1 MKYVRMPIEIE
12 SPEQMG
18 YENVKYNLTESSFTD
33 AQLADLDLDL
43 RKLVL
48 CYGDHQGNRA
58 LRELVAADS
67 GVHPDEVLITAGAAS
82 ALFVIATTLLRAG
95 DRILV
100 ERPNY
105 ATNIETPRA
114 IGAEIDFLTL
124 RFEEGFRPS
133 LAQIEAQL
141 HPSTKLVSLTVPHN
155 PTGSMLSESEL
166 RQIIDLC
173 ARKGVTLLVDETY
186 REMSFAGPLPVA
198 ASLVS
203 ASSSAT
209 PVLSVSSL
217 SKTWG
222 LPGIRIGWLI
232 CRNPKLMES
241 LLAAKEQIFICNS
254 VVDEEIALR
263 FLQQRAKRAP
273 AIFASMKQNF
283 TALSDWMQ
291 HQHDLEWVKPEGGV
305 VCFPRFRSDCP
316 VDIERFYRILNDKYK
331 TFVGPGHWFEMERRY
346 LRIGYGWPSLQD
358 LREGLSAISL
368 AAKEAQTAS
377 G

>member
-18 YENVKYNLTESSFTD
+18 YENVKYNLTESSFAD
-33 AQLADLDLDL
+33 AQLGNLDLDL
-43 RKLVL
+43 KALVL
-48 CYGDHQGNRA
+48 CYGDHQGNRT
-58 LRELVAADS
+58 LRELIAQDCGVAP
-67 GVHPDEVLITAGAAS
+67 HEVLITAGAAS

-100 ERPNY
+100 EQPNY

-133 LAQIEAQL
+133 LAQLEAQL
-141 HPSTKLVSLTVPHN
+141 HTTTKLVSLTVPHN
-155 PTGSMLSESEL
+155 PTGSMLTESEL

-173 ARKGVTLLVDETY
+173 ARKGVALLMDETY
-186 REMSFAGPLPVA
+186 REMAFAGPLPVA
-198 ASLVS
+198 ASLVP
-203 ASSSAT
+203 ASSSRA
-209 PVLSVSSL
+209 PVISVSSM

-232 CRNPKLMES
+232 CRDPKLMET

-263 FLQQRAKRAP
+263 FLQQKTQRAP
-273 AIFASMKQNF
+273 AIFAAMKQNF
-283 TALSDWMQ
+283 TALADWMQ
-291 HQHDLEWVKPEGGV
+291 SQHDLEWVKPEGGV
-305 VCFPRFRSDCP
+305 VCFPRFRADCP
-316 VDIERFYRILNDKYK
+316 VDIDRFYRILNDKYK
-331 TFVGPGHWFEMERRY
+331 TFVGPGHWFEMDRRY
-346 LRIGYGWPSLQD
+346 LRIGYGWPSLHD
-358 LREGLSAISL
+358 LREGLAAITL
-368 AAKEAQTAS
+368 AAKEAQAS
-377 G
+377 S

>member
-18 YENVKYNLTESSFTD
+18 YENVKYNLTESSFAD
-33 AQLADLDLDL
+33 AQLGNLDLDL
-43 RKLVL
+43 KALVL
-48 CYGDHQGNRA
+48 CYGDHQGNRT
-58 LRELVAADS
+58 LRELIAQDCGVAP
-67 GVHPDEVLITAGAAS
+67 HEVLITAGAAS

-100 ERPNY
+100 EQPNY

-133 LAQIEAQL
+133 LAQLEAQL
-141 HPSTKLVSLTVPHN
+141 HKTTKLVSLTVPHN
-155 PTGSMLSESEL
+155 PTGSMLTESEL

-173 ARKGVTLLVDETY
+173 ARKGVALLMDETY
-186 REMSFAGPLPVA
+186 REMAFAGPLPVA
-198 ASLVS
+198 ASLVP
-203 ASSSAT
+203 ASSSRA
-209 PVLSVSSL
+209 PVISVSSM

-232 CRNPKLMES
+232 CRDPKLMET

-263 FLQQRAKRAP
+263 FLQQKTQRAP
-273 AIFASMKQNF
+273 AIFAAMKQNF
-283 TALSDWMQ
+283 TALADWMQ
-291 HQHDLEWVKPEGGV
+291 SQHDLEWVKPEGGV
-305 VCFPRFRSDCP
+305 VCFPRFRADCP
-316 VDIERFYRILNDKYK
+316 VDIDRFYRILNDKYK
-331 TFVGPGHWFEMERRY
+331 TFVGPGHWFEMDRRY
-346 LRIGYGWPSLQD
+346 LRIGYGWPSLHD
-358 LREGLSAISL
+358 LREGLAAITL
-368 AAKEAQTAS
+368 AAKEAQAS
-377 G
+377 S

>member
-18 YENVKYNLTESSFTD
+18 YENVKYNLTESSFAD
-33 AQLADLDLDL
+33 AQLGNLDLDL
-43 RKLVL
+43 KALVL
-48 CYGDHQGNRA
+48 CYGDHQGNRT
-58 LRELVAADS
+58 LRELIAQDCGVAP
-67 GVHPDEVLITAGAAS
+67 HEVLITAGAAS

-100 ERPNY
+100 EQPNY

-133 LAQIEAQL
+133 LAQLEAQL
-141 HPSTKLVSLTVPHN
+141 HTTTKLVSLTVPHN
-155 PTGSMLSESEL
+155 PTGSMLTESEL

-173 ARKGVTLLVDETY
+173 ARKGVALLMDETY
-186 REMSFAGPLPVA
+186 REMAFAGPLPVA
-198 ASLVS
+198 ASLVP
-203 ASSSAT
+203 ASSSRA
-209 PVLSVSSL
+209 PVISVSSM

-232 CRNPKLMES
+232 CRDPKLMET

-263 FLQQRAKRAP
+263 FLQQKAQRAP
-273 AIFASMKQNF
+273 AIFAAMKQNF
-283 TALSDWMQ
+283 TALADWMQ
-291 HQHDLEWVKPEGGV
+291 SQHDLEWVKPEGGV
-305 VCFPRFRSDCP
+305 VCFPRFRADCP
-316 VDIERFYRILNDKYK
+316 VDIDRFYRILNDKYK
-331 TFVGPGHWFEMERRY
+331 TFVGPGHWFEMDRRY
-346 LRIGYGWPSLQD
+346 LRIGYGWPSLHD
-358 LREGLSAISL
+358 LREGLAAITL
-368 AAKEAQTAS
+368 AAKEAQAS
-377 G
+377 S

>member
-18 YENVKYNLTESSFTD
+18 YENVKYNLTESSFAD
-33 AQLADLDLDL
+33 AQLGNLDLDL
-43 RKLVL
+43 KALVL
-48 CYGDHQGNRA
+48 CYGDHQGNRT
-58 LRELVAADS
+58 LRELIAQDCGVAP
-67 GVHPDEVLITAGAAS
+67 HEVLITAGAAS

-100 ERPNY
+100 EQPNY

-133 LAQIEAQL
+133 LAQLEAQL
-141 HPSTKLVSLTVPHN
+141 HKTTKLVSLTVPHN
-155 PTGSMLSESEL
+155 PTGSMLTESEL

-173 ARKGVTLLVDETY
+173 ARKGVALLMDETY
-186 REMSFAGPLPVA
+186 REMAFAGPLPVA
-198 ASLVS
+198 ASLVP
-203 ASSSAT
+203 ASSSRA
-209 PVLSVSSL
+209 PVISVSSM

-232 CRNPKLMES
+232 CRDPKLMET

-263 FLQQRAKRAP
+263 FLQQKTQRAP
-273 AIFASMKQNF
+273 AIFAAMKQNF
-283 TALSDWMQ
+283 TALADWMQ
-291 HQHDLEWVKPEGGV
+291 SQRDLEWVKPEGGV
-305 VCFPRFRSDCP
+305 VCFPRFRADCP
-316 VDIERFYRILNDKYK
+316 VDIDRFYRILNDKYK
-331 TFVGPGHWFEMERRY
+331 TFVGPGHWFEMDRRY
-346 LRIGYGWPSLQD
+346 LRIGYGWPSLHD
-358 LREGLSAISL
+358 LREGLAAITL
-368 AAKEAQTAS
+368 AAKEAQAS
-377 G
+377 S

>member
-18 YENVKYNLTESSFTD
+18 YENVKYNLTESSFAD
-33 AQLADLDLDL
+33 AELGDLDLDL

-58 LRELVAADS
+58 LRSLIASDC

-82 ALFVIATTLLRAG
+82 ALFVIATTLLQAG

-100 ERPNY
+100 EAPNY

-124 RFEEGFRPS
+124 RFEEGFRPN
-133 LAQIEAQL
+133 LAQLEQKL
-141 HPSTKLVSLTVPHN
+141 HPRTKLVSLTVPHN
-155 PTGSMLSESEL
+155 PTGSMLTDSEL
-166 RQIIDLC
+166 RQIIELC
-173 ARKGVTLLVDETY
+173 ARHGVPLLVDETY
-186 REMSFAGPLPVA
+186 REMAFAGPLPVA

-203 ASSSAT
+203 ADTARP
-209 PVLSVSSL
+209 PVLSVSSM

-232 CRNPKLMES
+232 CRDRKLMET

-263 FLQQRAKRAP
+263 FLQQKAQRAP
-273 AIFASMKQNF
+273 AIFARMKQNF
-283 TALSDWMQ
+283 TVLSDWMHTQ
-291 HQHDLEWVKPEGGV
+291 QDLEWVPPEGGV

-316 VDIERFYRILNDKYK
+316 VDVERFYRVLGDKYK
-331 TFVGPGHWFEMERRY
+331 TFVGPGHWFEMDRRY
-346 LRIGYGWPSLQD
+346 MRIGYGWPSTSD
-358 LREGLSAISL
+358 LREGLTAISR
-368 AAKEAQTAS
+368 AAEEARE
-377 G
+377 